1 MAVCPLFF
9 CAKGLDRKAQGKKAP
24 TWRVFS
30 LKELLTATNNFNY
43 DNMLEEAEFGSVYWG
58 QLWNGSQIAVK
69 RLKVWSD
76 KAYTEFAIE
85 VEILAR
91 VQHKNLVSL
100 CGYCAEEKERLI
112 VYDYMP
118 NLSLFSQL
126 HEQHPE
132 ECLLDWNKRMNIA
145 IGSSEGIAYLHH
157 QVTPQIIHTDIKA
170 SNVLLDLDF
179 QARIFSFEF
188 AKLISDWATHVRTNV
203 KGTLSYLAPE
213 YALLGEASASCDV
226 YSFGILLLELVSGKR
241 PILKLSATTKQSI
254 YDWPLPL
261 VCEKKF
267 SEIADLKL
275 KGNFVGEELKRV
287 ILIGLVCAQSQPEK
301 RPTMLEVVEMLK
313 GESKDKLSQLEK
325 NELFTNPSTLENK
338 NGLLA
343 S

>member
-1 MAVCPLFF
+1 MTFCPISF
-9 CAKGLDRKAQGKKAP
+9 CAKLLDRKARGKKAP

-30 LKELLTATNNFNY
+30 LKELRTATNNFNY
-43 DNMLEEAEFGSVYWG
+43 DNKLEEAEFCSVYWG

-69 RLKVWSD
+69 RLKIWSD
-76 KAYTEFAIE
+76 KAYTEFAVE

-100 CGYCAEEKERLI
+100 SGYCAEEQERLI

-157 QVTPQIIHTDIKA
+157 QVTPQIIHRDIKA
-170 SNVLLDLDF
+170 SNVQIDLDF
-179 QARIFSFEF
+179 QAQISGFEF
-188 AKLISDWATHVRTNV
+188 AKLISDSTTHSRSNV
-203 KGTLSYLAPE
+203 KGTLGYIAPE
-213 YALLGEASASCDV
+213 YALLGKASASCDV
-226 YSFGILLLELVSGKR
+226 YSFGILLLELASGKR
-241 PILKLSATTKQSI
+241 PILKPNAMTKQLI
-254 YDWPLPL
+254 YDWALSL
-261 VCEKKF
+261 TWEKKF
-267 SEIADLKL
+267 SEIADSKL

-287 ILIGLVCAQSQPEK
+287 ILIGLICAQSQPEK

-338 NGLLA
+338 NGLLV